1 MLEVTLFSGLNP
13 FPLLK
18 IVLMVVTEDQ
28 TRKNFTKSYQSLSS
42 ERRQTIVINGASEKK
57 PKSFLLLQMAE
68 LTQGKEI
75 FECK

>member
-57 PKSFLLLQMAE
+57 TKSFLLLQMAE